1 MKKDTLD
8 NIIDLDN
15 ILNPEPVTQP
25 TEIITE
31 SVNDIVT
38 EQPVVNVDWEEV
50 VTEWFYRL
58 PKGYA
63 EQPYTETELSVL
75 NQVLLEYRYNS
86 NSNMLHEA
94 SFTPSELNRDKYLGP
109 FIDRIL
115 AGEPF
120 TLESDKTKRVIIDKS
135 FAKTLQQIATETDSD
150 ARLALIKTTFKK
162 PIIPLTDKSLIKL
175 SDISK
180 DTFTAKQTSSG
191 LTGTETPDFKEGLV
205 VFFYNC
211 PEKLLN
217 VVYNFLVGSDDSPPD
232 FGNLINKM
240 DMDHYGSKS
249 FGLVRSGV
257 ELLATGVELDSK
269 TTKLFLN
276 AVSAAYTIKQEWGEG
291 YIIDRGTL
299 FEEIRDAANEITSI
313 PKDKWCPG
321 DVYLYE
327 RSAISQIG
335 RVIKDSK
342 TSKSIINIVD
352 RRNKVLQV
360 GLNSLFDTDDPLVI
374 AVSLK
379 EEEALS
385 GRAKDFL
392 SVKNLSGVEMGS
404 ETGDFTKEEFALISG
419 KTPLTAEIARKY
431 QTQYN
436 SSKKAY
442 TDLIKKYGYIN
453 NFATSKFKQPEAN
466 VAIRNIIIKS
476 AIYRLM
482 TRYFT
487 SFDKLKLIND
497 VMKNY
502 KDPFLALTAYG
513 VSLSGFNPTFYKV
526 IASKS
531 GDYGHVTTFKGR
543 DSLKAES
550 DSVTTIDTPT
560 KAGIYISFMTIM
572 GDSKY
577 QTKLD
582 IRESKSGANIS
593 IAVIVDEFHEA

>member
-1 MKKDTLD
+1 MKKDTLV
-8 NIIDLDN
+8 NIIDLDS
-15 ILNPEPVTQP
+15 ILDPKPITET

-31 SVNDIVT
+31 SVNNTVT
-38 EQPVVNVDWEEV
+38 ETSKPINIDWDEII
-50 VTEWFYRL
+50 TEWFYRL

-63 EQPYTETELSVL
+63 EQPYSESELSVL
-75 NQVLLEYRYNS
+75 NQVLLEYGYDSAS
-86 NSNMLHEA
+86 NTLLEA
-94 SFTPSELNRDKYLGP
+94 AFDPSELNRDKYFNL
-109 FIDRIL
+109 FIDRIQS
-115 AGEPF
+115 GEPF
-120 TLESDKTKRVIIDKS
+120 TLESDKTQVVIDKS
-135 FAKTLQQIATETDSD
+135 FLETMIQIAKEKDYD
-150 ARLALIKTTFKK
+150 ARLKLIKTTFKG
-162 PIIPLTDKSLIKL
+162 PVIPLTNKSLIKL

-180 DTFTAKQTSSG
+180 QTFTGKQTASG
-191 LTGTETPDFKEGLV
+191 LSGTETADFKEGLV

-232 FGNLINKM
+232 FGKLIDKM
-240 DMDHYGSKS
+240 NADHYGSKS
-249 FGLVRSGV
+249 YSLVRPAM
-257 ELLATGVELDSK
+257 ELLATGAELDDK
-269 TTKLFLN
+269 TKKLFLN
-276 AVSAAYTIKQEWGEG
+276 GVSAAYTIKQKWGEG

-299 FEEIRDAANEITSI
+299 FNDIRDIATRITGI
-313 PKDKWCPG
+313 PEDKWCPG

-327 RSAISQIG
+327 RSNIAEIK
-335 RVIKDSK
+335 RIKDESEK
-342 TSKSIINIVD
+342 TKSIVNIVD
-352 RRNKVLQV
+352 RRNKTLQI
-360 GLNSLFDTDDPLVI
+360 GLNSLFETENPLVI

-379 EEEALS
+379 EEKALS

-392 SVKNLSGVEMGS
+392 SVKKLSGMELGS
-404 ETGDFTKEEFALISG
+404 ETKDFTKDEFALIAG
-419 KTPLTAEIARKY
+419 KTPITAEIARKY

-436 SSKKAY
+436 TSKKAY
-442 TDLIKKYGYIN
+442 TDLIKKFGYDN
-453 NFATSKFKQPEAN
+453 NFTNSRYKEADPSA
-466 VAIRNIIIKS
+466 VIRNIIIKS

-526 IASKS
+526 IASES
-531 GDYGHVTTFKGR
+531 GDYGHIVTFKGR

-560 KAGIYISFMTIM
+560 KAGIYISFITIM
-572 GDSKY
+572 GNTKY

-593 IAVIVDEFHEA
+593 IAIIVNKFHEA

>member
-1 MKKDTLD
+1 MKKDTSV
-8 NIIDLDN
+8 NIIDLDS
-15 ILNPEPVTQP
+15 ILNPEPVIQP

-31 SVNDIVT
+31 SVNAMVT
-38 EQPVVNVDWEEV
+38 EQPVVNIDWDEI

-63 EQPYTETELSVL
+63 DQPYSESELSVL
-75 NQVLLEYRYNS
+75 NQVMLEYGYDSTS
-86 NSNMLHEA
+86 NTLLEA
-94 SFTPSELNRDKYLGP
+94 SFEPSELNRNKYFNL
-109 FIDRIL
+109 FIDRIQ

-120 TLESDKTKRVIIDKS
+120 TLEADKTKKVVIDPS
-135 FAKTLQQIATETDSD
+135 FLDIMSQIATETDPD
-150 ARLALIKTTFKK
+150 ARLKLIKTTFKG
-162 PIIPLTDKSLIKL
+162 PVIPLTDKSLIKL

-180 DTFTAKQTSSG
+180 DTFTAKQTASG
-191 LTGTETPDFKEGLV
+191 LVGTETPDFKEGLV

-217 VVYNFLVGSDDSPPD
+217 VVYNFLVGTDDSPPD
-232 FGNLINKM
+232 FGKLISKM
-240 DMDHYGSKS
+240 NADHYGMKS
-249 FGLVRSGV
+249 YDLVRPAM
-257 ELLATGVELDSK
+257 ELLASGTQLDDK
-269 TTKLFLN
+269 TKKILLN
-276 AVSAAYTIKQEWGEG
+276 GVSAAYTIKQEWGEG

-299 FEEIRDAANEITSI
+299 FDDIRAVAKRITGI
-313 PKDKWCPG
+313 PEDKWCPG
-321 DVYLYE
+321 DVYLYKRSNISEIE
-327 RSAISQIG
+327 R
-335 RVIKDSK
+335 IKDESDQ
-342 TSKSIINIVD
+342 TKSIINIVD
-352 RRNKVLQV
+352 RRNKILQV
-360 GLNSLFDTDDPLVI
+360 GLNSLFDTADPLVI

-379 EEEALS
+379 EEKALS

-392 SVKNLSGVEMGS
+392 SVKKLSGMDLGS
-404 ETGDFTKEEFALISG
+404 ETKDFTKEEFALIAG
-419 KTPLTAEIARKY
+419 KTQITAEIARKY

-436 SSKKAY
+436 TSKKAY
-442 TDLIKKYGYIN
+442 TDLIKKFGYDN
-453 NFATSKFKQPEAN
+453 NFTNSKYKDPDPT

-526 IASKS
+526 IASES
-531 GDYGHVTTFKGR
+531 GDYGHMVTFEGR

-560 KAGIYISFMTIM
+560 KAGIYISFMTLM
-572 GDSKY
+572 GDTKY

-582 IRESKSGANIS
+582 IREAKSGANIS
-593 IAVIVDEFHEA
+593 IAIIVDKFHEA